1 MRRINPG
8 RDYACTWSD
17 DGDQINVF
25 AADVWIAKVRWGG
38 MVYVTQ
44 QQLVLLWQYWLIP
57 FCNGFYELAEKQYI
71 ALSVAWMKLPRYSWT
86 LYLVPVEVEPTQAD
100 PFISPQPLWLR
111 FGLYS
116 NLKSH
121 IYILHTRSLHTPCT
135 VSLLYLQFQCMGRA
149 RPLYS
154 WDLRAPPWSLNTRHS
169 DWCHWSPR
177 DQYAARSEYRC
188 SPPSTSTV
196 HRSLY
201 INVSSFSYWII
212 RTDTHSRAT

>member
-1 MRRINPG
+1 M
-8 RDYACTWSD
+8 T
-17 DGDQINVF
+17 V
-25 AADVWIAKVRWGG
+25 
-38 MVYVTQ
+38 
-44 QQLVLLWQYWLIP
+44 LVNTILQRLLWTCRKTIYRTFSGVDEASSLLV
-57 FCNGFYELAEKQYI
+57 N
-71 ALSVAWMKLPRYSWT
+71 T
-86 LYLVPVEVEPTQAD
+86 LLVPVEVEPTQAD